1 MQTFFANRGIV
12 SAIIDHQFRKMAL
25 NGKEQ
30 EKFHL
35 QIEWSSSNGSKPEEY
50 SWEPFVQINRD

>member
-12 SAIIDHQFRKMAL
+12 SAILDHQVRKMAL
-25 NGKEQ
+25 NGREQ
-30 EKFHL
+30 EKLHL
-35 QIEWSSSNGSKPEEY
+35 QIEWSSSNGSKPKDY

>member
-25 NGKEQ
+25 NGREQ

-35 QIEWSSSNGSKPEEY
+35 QIEWSSSNESKPEY